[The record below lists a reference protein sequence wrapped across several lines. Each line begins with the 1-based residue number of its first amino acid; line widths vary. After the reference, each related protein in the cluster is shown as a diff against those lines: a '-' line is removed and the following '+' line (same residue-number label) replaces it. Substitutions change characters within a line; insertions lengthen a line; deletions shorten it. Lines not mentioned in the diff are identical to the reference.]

1 MFSKNIFIKT
11 SRLGMETMKK
21 IPAYWVV
28 IML

>member
-28 IML
+28 III